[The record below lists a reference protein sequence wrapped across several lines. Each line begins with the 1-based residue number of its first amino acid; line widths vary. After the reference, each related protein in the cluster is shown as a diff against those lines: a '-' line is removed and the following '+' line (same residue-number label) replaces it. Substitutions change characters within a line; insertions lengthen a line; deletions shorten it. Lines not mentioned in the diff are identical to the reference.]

1 MREGRRPGRRR
12 GVIAATVAAG
22 LLVVAPGAA
31 AQQADEDAEAWEGSS
46 FTEPSSDGT
55 SAVRSFPIAG
65 TFIDP
70 GRTVSAVEVDFG
82 RLDGDV
88 YSEADEDPC
97 VPADPGV
104 VPDTPGNGL
113 DRYDF
118 TVRTPDGENITW
130 PCNGRYLIRAHA
142 TSEGVEGTRT
152 HVLTRT
158 VDIAE
163 PPPPVQ
169 TVNAVADGE
178 RVFVTWDPIRDPS
191 ADAAGYRVERAGP
204 KKDGAFGPFV
214 AVSGDLGTDSTSVTD
229 RPEVS
234 GDYRYRVL
242 ALRHGADEPV
252 TAPPDESASA
262 DVSVTVPTTTT
273 TRAEGSGGS
282 IPSVGSGR
290 PTSRAPRR
298 SAPQIPAPSPPTT
311 IDTGFEPELDYG
323 DRSGDRELDDAPEL
337 ADGGEGQSIIR
348 TEGDGAGLVAPAAGA
363 LVLLGW
369 AGHVVYLNRLA
380 KQF

>member
-12 GVIAATVAAG
+12 GVVAAAVAAG
-22 LLVVAPGAA
+22 LLVVAPAAA
-31 AQQADEDAEAWEGSS
+31 AQQADEDAEPWEGSE
-46 FTEPSSDGT
+46 FTEPSSDGS

-70 GRTVSAVEVDFG
+70 GRTVSTVEVDFG
-82 RLDGDV
+82 RLDGDAH
-88 YSEADEDPC
+88 SEGDEDPC
-97 VPADPGV
+97 VPEDPGI

-118 TVRTPDGENITW
+118 TVETPDGEHITW

-152 HVLTRT
+152 HLLSRT

-169 TVNAVADGE
+169 TVNAVADGA
-178 RVFVTWDPIRDPS
+178 RVFVTWDPINDPS
-191 ADAAGYRVERAGP
+191 EDASGYRVERAGP
-204 KKDGAFGPFV
+204 KKDGTFGPFV
-214 AVSGDLGTDSTSVTD
+214 AVSGDLGTDSSSAND

-234 GDYRYRVL
+234 GEYRYRVL
-242 ALRHGADEPV
+242 SLRHGAGEPV
-252 TAPPDESASA
+252 TAAPGDSASA
-262 DVSVTVPTTTT
+262 DVSVTVPSTTT
-273 TRAEGSGGS
+273 TRADRSGGIPDVGSGG
-282 IPSVGSGR
+282 G
-290 PTSRAPRR
+290 TTRAPRR
-298 SAPQIPAPSPPTT
+298 SAPRIPAPSPPTT
-311 IDTGFEPELDYG
+311 ADTGFEEELDYG
-323 DRSGDRELDDAPEL
+323 DRAGERDLEDAPEL